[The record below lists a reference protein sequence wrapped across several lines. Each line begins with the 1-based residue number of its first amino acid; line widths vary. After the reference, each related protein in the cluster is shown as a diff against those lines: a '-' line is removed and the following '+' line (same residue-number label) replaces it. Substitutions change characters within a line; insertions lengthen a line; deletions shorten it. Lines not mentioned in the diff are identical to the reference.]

1 MVIVNTDN
9 IQNMILL
16 FEFEIYDTSLN
27 LNTDNI

>member
-1 MVIVNTDN
+1 MVSVNTDN